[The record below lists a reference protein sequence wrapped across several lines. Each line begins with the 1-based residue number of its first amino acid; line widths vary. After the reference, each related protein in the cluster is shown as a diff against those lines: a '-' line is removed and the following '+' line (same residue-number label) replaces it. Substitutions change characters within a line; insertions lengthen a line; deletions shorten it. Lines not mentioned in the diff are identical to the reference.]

1 MTLNELLNNLLFA
14 LLTVAIPFVL
24 KEFVL
29 YIKELIKSQSIIN
42 DNSILSSAL
51 EDVMDAVLYVNQ
63 IYVDALKREG
73 TFTEQAQ
80 NDALKLAYNE
90 ALKAI
95 SQEAKEVISK
105 TKGSVDEWLYKQI
118 EIAVNNA
125 KKIILMG
132 D

>member
-1 MTLNELLNNLLFA
+1 MNLNELLNSLLFA

-24 KEFVL
+24 KEFIP

-42 DNSILSSAL
+42 ENSILSSAL

-80 NDALKLAYNE
+80 NDAFKLAYNE
-90 ALKAI
+90 AIKVM
-95 SQEAKEVISK
+95 SEEAKEIISK
-105 TKGSVDEWLYKQI
+105 TNESVDEWLYKQI

-125 KKIILMG
+125 KKQ
-132 D
+132 